1 MNSRSELF
9 GRLYDSQ
16 LSIEERELAEPLNYL
31 PVFEASRF
39 LIIEICQFLMIE
51 NGESYKRPN
60 NSDLLFIP

>member
-16 LSIEERELAEPLNYL
+16 LSIEERELAEPLSYL

-39 LIIEICQFLMIE
+39 FINEICQTIE
-51 NGESYKRPN
+51 KPDMKFENCQLRN
-60 NSDLLFIP
+60 L